1 MTASE
6 IQALINKLFIAL
18 ANDELEI
25 EDADGNRLKYK
36 SNADIERA
44 IARFEKLLRRKQ
56 GHGMAFTLHGGKGL

>member
-1 MTASE
+1 MTASD
-6 IQALINKLFIAL
+6 IQALINKLFLAL

-44 IARFEKLLRRKQ
+44 IARFEKLQRRKQ

>member
-1 MTASE
+1 MTASD
-6 IQALINKLFIAL
+6 IQALLDKLYTAL

-44 IARFEKLLRRKQ
+44 ILRFEKLLRRKQ
-56 GHGMAFTLHGGKGL
+56 GKGMAFKIHGGKGL